1 MMGFPDRDTVEWV
14 RKEYPVGTRV
24 ILENMEDV
32 QAPPAGSMGTVCGVD
47 DTGSLL
53 MCWDNGSGLNVVYS
67 EDRVKKMIMTDKV
80 FRQLLEIR
88 DSGETN
94 MFDTAMVQRLAF
106 DRGLFELVC
115 YIEDHKKEYVHFIM
129 YGREE

>member
-1 MMGFPDRDTVEWV
+1 MIGFPDRDTVEQV

-24 ILENMEDV
+24 ILESMNDP
-32 QAPPAGSMGTVCGVD
+32 QAPPIGTMGTVRGVD

-53 MCWDNGSGLNVVYS
+53 MCWDNGSSLNAVYG
-67 EDRVKKMIMTDKV
+67 EDRVKKMLMTEKI
-80 FRQLLEIR
+80 FQQLLEIR
-88 DSGETN
+88 NSGETN

-106 DRGLFELVC
+106 DKGLFELVC

-129 YGREE
+129 YGRED